1 MKRIEPLNLDHDRKT
16 FDCNIHSELNVFLQ
30 QKARQQAD
38 KGISCTF
45 VLIDSE
51 KPTQIIGYFS
61 LNLVEVNSERLPKT
75 LAKKYPR
82 IVPGVKLGRLA
93 VDKNYQRQGF
103 GRILLVDAMYKTLE
117 ISKNAGVIG
126 LFVDAKDK
134 NAKDYYLQY
143 GFCEFQD
150 NSLQLFLPLGT
161 VKKLLKSNGKF

>member
-1 MKRIEPLNLDHDRKT
+1 MKRIEPLNLEHDRKT
-16 FDCNIHSELNVFLQ
+16 FDCSIHSELNVFLQ

-75 LAKKYPR
+75 LAKN
-82 IVPGVKLGRLA
+82 VKLGRLA

-126 LFVDAKDK
+126 LFVDAKDE

-143 GFCEFQD
+143 GFCELQD

-161 VKKLLKSNGKF
+161 VKKLLESNGKF